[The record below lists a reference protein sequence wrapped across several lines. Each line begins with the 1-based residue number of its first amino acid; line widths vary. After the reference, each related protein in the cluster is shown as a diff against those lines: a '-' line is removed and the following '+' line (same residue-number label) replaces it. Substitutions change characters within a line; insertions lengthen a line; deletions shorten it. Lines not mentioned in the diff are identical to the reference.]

1 MSLRA
6 KQDEVNVG
14 EYFKKA
20 FANETIWLMIYW
32 WTVGSSFDP
41 PKSPVITCACLK
53 LLNLSKHSNSH
64 FKTLRSDPQ
73 TLSLPYLSQ
82 IESFLLFSA
91 SLSTN
96 ALKFHIMS
104 WLQTTRGSKF
114 YCHMNYYFG
123 WQVELNVAWT
133 DVTRRK
139 PDKLA
144 NGLYGLGSF
153 LFINW
158 VILKSDYFTIDA
170 WLVGLNGLLCFVSS
184 ASTIRSSA
192 KLPSHTCANKSLNGT
207 FDNFRRRF

>member
-1 MSLRA
+1 MDDLALISDR
-6 KQDEVNVG
+6 KVNTQW
-14 EYFKKA
+14 
-20 FANETIWLMIYW
+20 ET
-32 WTVGSSFDP
+32 FEP
-41 PKSPVITCACLK
+41 PVIARSK

-91 SLSTN
+91 SLSTKS
-96 ALKFHIMS
+96 LDFYIMS

-133 DVTRRK
+133 DVTPRK

-144 NGLYGLGSF
+144 NGLYGFGSF

-184 ASTIRSSA
+184 ADHPLEC
-192 KLPSHTCANKSLNGT
+192 KPS
-207 FDNFRRRF
+207 FDYLRR